1 MYEPRFYREW
11 SSNKY
16 KKFAVSYQETDL
28 LIYAKKKLIKESYEE
43 VRRLRK
49 RLDYYID
56 SNPLFL
62 RSFVPLK
69 VDDNAPDEVRDM
81 LEMSARVGV
90 GPMAG
95 IAGLFAERIG
105 YYLLNYTDE
114 VIVENGGDI
123 FLSLNDDSKIG
134 LYAGK
139 ESPFSDKLAIKV
151 FPRQKSL
158 GICTSSGR
166 LGPSFSKGKA
176 DAVTVVSRSTIL
188 ADTAATAAC
197 NCVKNRNDIAN
208 TINWLKGIEGIIAA
222 VIMMDDHLGVWGDI
236 ELIKR

>member
-11 SSNKY
+11 TSNRY
-16 KKFAVSYQETDL
+16 KKFTVSYQETDL
-28 LIYAKKKLIKESYEE
+28 LIYAPKKLVEETYEE

-49 RLDYYID
+49 SLDYYIN
-56 SNPLFL
+56 SHPAFL
-62 RSFVPLK
+62 SSFVPL
-69 VDDNAPDEVRDM
+69 DIYGNAPDEVKVM
-81 LEMSARVGV
+81 AEMSARVGV

-105 YYLLNYTDE
+105 CYLLDYTDE

-123 FLSLNDDSKIG
+123 FLSLNEDSRIG

-139 ESPFSDKLAIKV
+139 GSPFSDKLAIKV
-151 FPRQKSL
+151 FPRQKPL

-176 DAVTVVSRSTIL
+176 DAVTVVSSSTIL

-197 NCVKNRNDIAN
+197 NRVKNRDDIAE

-222 VIMMDDHLGVWGDI
+222 VIMMDDQLGVWGDI